1 MTATYSISLA
11 TAKDRIRLQ
20 LGDTDT
26 AHAVLADETIAAIL
40 TLKSSDEAAALVMCA
55 QASIAVIG
63 REPVKVEADGASF
76 DFSDRL
82 KALNTILAR
91 ADAALTTTPTQGTR
105 IRRLNKPQN
114 IEDQGEYT
122 T

>member
-11 TAKDRIRLQ
+11 TAKDRLRLE

-40 TLKSSDEAAALVMCA
+40 TLKSDDEAAALVMCA
-55 QASIAVIG
+55 RASIAAIG
-63 REPVKVEADGASF
+63 REPVKVEADGTTF

-82 KALNTILAR
+82 KALSLILGR

-105 IRRLNKPQN
+105 IRRLNRPQN
-114 IEDQGEYT
+114 IDDQGEYT